1 MQIPSIGL
9 KRIFR
14 IDMFWILPLI
24 FFTTSCAPFWLDD
37 NAGAYSSFT
46 QPIDPL
52 AFSEVIIPYA
62 VELRRTKRL
71 RLEDSVVY
79 YNDHFAERY
88 RVIFSSQEIL
98 ELCEC
103 RHLMVSVTEGLLER
117 MNASPGIVDAF
128 DHFPITAD
136 DLEFYFSFES
146 YDIEFND
153 GTYIAWMSLHDG
165 MVRYLNGLVKNPRID
180 FWDERMEPYY
190 KSLQFVQI
198 ENAALE
204 YAVPEVSHSPKP
216 SQDSHML
223 DI

>member
-1 MQIPSIGL
+1 MI
-9 KRIFR
+9 
-14 IDMFWILPLI
+14 WILPLI
-24 FFTTSCAPFWLDD
+24 LFTSACCSPFCKDK
-37 NAGAYSSFT
+37 NSGAYDSYT
-46 QPIDPL
+46 QIIDPL
-52 AFSEVIIPYA
+52 GFSEVIIPYA

-79 YNDHFAERY
+79 YNDNFAERF

-98 ELCEC
+98 EVCEC

-117 MNASPGIVDAF
+117 MNASPGIVDSF

-146 YDIEFND
+146 FDIEYND

-165 MVRYLNGLVKNPRID
+165 TVRYINGLVKNPRID
-180 FWDERMEPYY
+180 FWDARIEPYF

-198 ENAALE
+198 EKAAEE
-204 YAVPEVSHSPKP
+204 YAVPEISHSPRH
-216 SQDSHML
+216 SNNSRIL
-223 DI
+223 DL